1 MPSMKN
7 TAIIWGKEPNFKL
20 KLKCMALYKFE
31 EVLNDLMDYFIL
43 GDPDYLLQYKIEN
56 NLPDDLL
63 TEFTTEETGDQVV
76 EEGVIVPMIGV
87 ENHPYTVYFNLS
99 DEIPELLKPE
109 NQVRHQRD
117 GYCLKVVNNRIYLF
131 TMPYLRDFTEA
142 KVEALKKFKQ
152 TEINLANGWYSVVIL
167 AGLTKQKVEIE
178 TVSGE
183 IKEFESMEP
192 TFEFILKPAVEKP
205 SYNADF
211 TYPFK
216 VEI

>member
-1 MPSMKN
+1 MLLIKSIV
-7 TAIIWGKEPNFKL
+7 IIWEKEQNFNK
-20 KLKCMALYKFE
+20 MSVYKFD

-87 ENHPYTVYFNLS
+87 ENYPYTVYFNLS
-99 DEIPELLKPE
+99 EDIPELLKSGNE
-109 NQVRHQRD
+109 VQHQRD
-117 GYCLKVVNNRIYLF
+117 GYCLKVVNGKIYLY
-131 TMPYLRDFTEA
+131 TIPYLRDFTET
-142 KVEALKKFKQ
+142 KVGLLKKYKHAVI
-152 TEINLANGWYSVVIL
+152 ELPNGWYSVTIL
-167 AGLTKQKVEIE
+167 AGLTRQQMEIK

-183 IKEFESMEP
+183 IKQIEEMEP
-192 TFEFILKPAVEKP
+192 TFEFVLKPTVEKP
-205 SYNADF
+205 DYSADF

-216 VEI
+216 VEA